1 MIDVLIIGSGIAGL
15 TAAINA
21 SNNNS
26 KVLVLSKTYPTHSQ
40 SVQAQGGIN
49 AVLYEDDDSIETHIN
64 DTDKGS
70 CFLANKENIKLFS
83 LLQLP
88 EFQENQ
94 NQYLL
99 QNCQN

>member
-1 MIDVLIIGSGIAGL
+1 MSMIQQNVFMF
-15 TAAINA
+15 
-21 SNNNS
+21 
-26 KVLVLSKTYPTHSQ
+26 
-40 SVQAQGGIN
+40 
-49 AVLYEDDDSIETHIN
+49 DDSI
-64 DTDKGS
+64 
-70 CFLANKENIKLFS
+70 KENIKLFS